1 MPLAGITDREVLS
14 TVCFVVIDVSGIY
27 IGICVRHYKTD
38 SMEKFPDKLITP
50 SCSILRSGFR
60 ETVSFLSLQSVI
72 VDIEINCCNSSNY
85 T

>member
-1 MPLAGITDREVLS
+1 MSLAGITDREVLS

-27 IGICVRHYKTD
+27 IGICVR
-38 SMEKFPDKLITP
+38 EKFPDKLITP